1 MAQNPIPK
9 HLSTEIVHKNPWWS
23 YKHDIF
29 ALVDDKKGD
38 YYYGES
44 NGAAM
49 VVPVL
54 SDGRLIL
61 VGQYRYL
68 RDKWSIEFPCGGISP
83 DEQPS
88 VAAKRELLEE
98 TGGNADELI
107 NIGTF
112 DPLNGLFKDW
122 VHLFLATEV
131 LIDAKPKN
139 TETETTE
146 VIYRRPDEF
155 EDMIRR
161 GEIWDGETL
170 AAWAIARERVVIKK
184 V

>member
-1 MAQNPIPK
+1 MSDNPKQIT
-9 HLSTEIVHKNPWWS
+9 TEIVQQNPWWS
-23 YKHDIF
+23 YKHDTF
-29 ALVDDKKGD
+29 TLPTGAVGD

-44 NGAAM
+44 PGAAM

-54 SDGRLIL
+54 TDGRLVL

-68 RDKWSIEFPCGGISP
+68 RDKWSIEFPCGGIVAG
-83 DEQPS
+83 EQPS

-98 TGGNADELI
+98 TGGEADELI

-131 LIDAKPKN
+131 EMRQAIQN
-139 TETETTE
+139 TDNETTE
-146 VIYRRPDEF
+146 IILRRPDEF

-170 AAWAIARERVVIKK
+170 AAWAIARERVVLKK